1 MNMRMCSTGLES
13 FLKHEGSPDRREH
26 TKPECYLINTS
37 NATKPDNLAS
47 NNGQTTQIQD

>member
-1 MNMRMCSTGLES
+1 MYVRMFSTGLES
-13 FLKHEGSPDRREH
+13 FLKHDSSPDKRDH
-26 TKPECYLINTS
+26 TKSECYLINTS